1 MVSTTAGGPRRAA
14 LRHSGNPAS
23 GGDRPRRRDVRA
35 GVARRADAE
44 TAGVRGPRAGP
55 ATVDCVVEVVQALA
69 GVPGTDNMRQLPV
82 LDEDR
87 PFWAG
92 ADDFLAAMIALL
104 ERRVA
109 RFGDVLRA
117 HVPDFGR
124 RYSRLLE
131 KLTALDRV
139 PSTVIHGD
147 GDPRRSSRARSEGRA
162 NRGTGLPGHST
173 LETAIAGTPIT
184 MEDIRQELG
193 CCFRLG
199 DN

>member
-1 MVSTTAGGPRRAA
+1 
-14 LRHSGNPAS
+14 
-23 GGDRPRRRDVRA
+23 
-35 GVARRADAE
+35 
-44 TAGVRGPRAGP
+44 
-55 ATVDCVVEVVQALA
+55 
-69 GVPGTDNMRQLPV
+69 
-82 LDEDR
+82 
-87 PFWAG
+87 
-92 ADDFLAAMIALL
+92 MIALL

-117 HVPDFGR
+117 DVPDFGR

-139 PSTVIHGD
+139 PSTVIHD
-147 GDPRRSSRARSEGRA
+147 HGDPRRSSRARSEGRA